1 VIAVRECRVHRCCI
15 MRSPSD
21 GPPSQSPAVS
31 EIAEQ
36 VARVSAENAR
46 LLERL
51 AESERRFRII
61 SKGVLR
67 VQEAERGR
75 IARDLHDG
83 VGQALTALKIQ
94 LELLEQHAGSTGR
107 SVEARLTDLKG
118 LVNRTLQDV
127 KALSHALRPSMLDDL
142 GLVPTLRWLVRT
154 FQKRTGLEV
163 HLACEPTTDER
174 LDPDLETLVY
184 RVTQEALTNAAK
196 YADSPHVKL
205 TLERSGARLRLLVE
219 DHGRGF
225 DVGAALAVAA
235 SDRGFGLRAMRDRV
249 QLFGGR
255 FQVTSAPGRGTT
267 IEVEV
272 PL

>member
-1 VIAVRECRVHRCCI
+1 
-15 MRSPSD
+15 MTSPSD
-21 GPPSQSPAVS
+21 GQPIQGPALS
-31 EIAEQ
+31 EIVEQ

-94 LELLEQHAGSTGR
+94 LALLEQHVGR
-107 SVEARLTDLKG
+107 TDSSAEARLTDIKG
-118 LVNRTLQDV
+118 LVDRTLRDV

-154 FQKRTGLEV
+154 FRERTGLEV
-163 HLACEPTTDER
+163 RLACDAIGKR
-174 LDPDLETLVY
+174 LDPDLETVVY

-196 YADSPHVKL
+196 YADTPSVNL
-205 TLERSGARLRLLVE
+205 RLERCRARLRLLIQ

-225 DVGAALAVAA
+225 DVDAALAVTT

-255 FQVTSAPGRGTT
+255 FQVTSAPGRGTS

>member
-1 VIAVRECRVHRCCI
+1 
-15 MRSPSD
+15 MTSPSD
-21 GPPSQSPAVS
+21 RPPIHGPAVS
-31 EIAEQ
+31 EIVEQ

-51 AESERRFRII
+51 AESERRFRLI

-83 VGQALTALKIQ
+83 VGQALTALKIE
-94 LELLEQHAGSTGR
+94 LELLEQHTSRTGGSA
-107 SVEARLTDLKG
+107 EARLTDIKS
-118 LVNRTLQDV
+118 LVDRTLQDV
-127 KALSHALRPSMLDDL
+127 KALSHALRPSILDDL

-154 FQKRTGLEV
+154 FQKRTGIEV
-163 HLACEPTTDER
+163 HLRCDPTGER

-196 YADSPHVKL
+196 YADTPRVQL

-225 DVGAALAVAA
+225 DVGAAAA
-235 SDRGFGLRAMRDRV
+235 TSDRGFGLRAMRDRV
-249 QLFGGR
+249 LLFGGR
-255 FQVTSAPGRGTT
+255 FQVRSAPARGTT

>member
-1 VIAVRECRVHRCCI
+1 
-15 MRSPSD
+15 MTSPTD
-21 GPPSQSPAVS
+21 DPTSQSPAVS
-31 EIAEQ
+31 EIAQQ

-46 LLERL
+46 LLDRL

-83 VGQALTALKIQ
+83 VGQALTALKIE
-94 LELLEQHAGSTGR
+94 LELLENQAASTG
-107 SVEARLTDLKG
+107 SSIEARLTHLKG

-127 KALSHALRPSMLDDL
+127 KALSHALRPPMLDDL
-142 GLVPTLRWLVRT
+142 GLVPTLHWLVRT
-154 FQKRTGLEV
+154 FQRRNAVQV
-163 HLACEPTTDER
+163 HLTCNPIEER

-184 RVTQEALTNAAK
+184 RVAQEALTNVAK
-196 YADSPHVKL
+196 HADSPDVTL
-205 TLERSGARLRLLVE
+205 TLECSATRLRLLIE

-225 DVGAALAVAA
+225 DVDAALRGNA

-249 QLFGGR
+249 QLFGGH

-267 IEVEV
+267 IQIEV

>member
-1 VIAVRECRVHRCCI
+1 
-15 MRSPSD
+15 MTSPSD
-21 GPPSQSPAVS
+21 GQPIQGPAVS

-83 VGQALTALKIQ
+83 VGQALTALKIE
-94 LELLEQHAGSTGR
+94 LELLEQHVSSSGSSAEGR
-107 SVEARLTDLKG
+107 LADLKG
-118 LVNRTLQDV
+118 LVDRTLLDV

-154 FQKRTGLEV
+154 FQQRTGLEV
-163 HLACEPTTDER
+163 HLACQPTDER

-196 YADSPHVKL
+196 YADTPHVNL
-205 TLERSGARLRLLVE
+205 RLERSGVRLRLLVE

-267 IEVEV
+267 IKVEV

>member
-1 VIAVRECRVHRCCI
+1 
-15 MRSPSD
+15 M
-21 GPPSQSPAVS
+21 S
-31 EIAEQ
+31 EIARQ

-51 AESERRFRII
+51 AESERRFRTI

-83 VGQALTALKIQ
+83 VGQALTALKIE
-94 LELLEQHAGSTGR
+94 LELLEHQSGSTG
-107 SVEARLTDLKG
+107 SSIEARLTDLKG
-118 LVNRTLQDV
+118 LVNQTLQDV
-127 KALSHALRPSMLDDL
+127 KALSHALRPPMLDDL

-154 FQKRTGLEV
+154 FQKRTAIEV
-163 HLACEPTTDER
+163 HLTCEPMEER

-184 RVTQEALTNAAK
+184 RVAQEALTNAAK
-196 YADSPHVKL
+196 YADSPDITL
-205 TLERSGARLRLLVE
+205 TLECSDTRLRLLVQ

-225 DVGAALAVAA
+225 DVDAALTGNANE
-235 SDRGFGLRAMRDRV
+235 RGFGLRAMRDRV

-267 IEVEV
+267 IQVEV